1 MAANGFPDRGTG
13 RGESNASL
21 DAFPEPLG
29 DAFFS
34 VYLIIFLSDSEVLF
48 CLNYA
53 PTEELRREF
62 EIMQARHRSQLQV
75 YDS

>member
-1 MAANGFPDRGTG
+1 MAANGFPA
-13 RGESNASL
+13 GEREGVIEIASL
-21 DAFPEPLG
+21 DANSEPLG

-48 CLNYA
+48 CLNYV